1 MGKSKSGGTR
11 SLLRGRVG
19 SDVYSIGRDAK
30 GKRQQVVRSLAEQVS
45 NPRTA
50 SQMQGRA
57 IMSTIMQ
64 AVSAMSYIVDHS
76 FTGLKAGQPS
86 ISEFIAQNYKLVKAD
101 VLANPVS
108 GNEFGI
114 VAYGEKGAKQG
125 AYVISDGNGAPL
137 AGYTFDPTA
146 KTITIAIGE
155 THTPAAIRAAL
166 GIGVNDF
173 FTLCCLKANGAFL
186 YERARVYANMAANQ
200 EITAENVDS
209 VFVFEGNNAAE
220 ATLVGDNIVITFADA
235 DACAAII
242 VSRKLE
248 EGFKYNR
255 AVLAA
260 PSDPDYSYSEAIV
273 TYPEGARRFLQGG
286 NSEMVST
293 VAGGGEPSEPSAQTP
308 QLTALTY
315 GGADALSQSADLTY
329 DAAKKFN
336 GTVSNVPASGTL
348 SLYVGSTNIG
358 NITTTTFEL
367 TPASSVSGRI
377 TLKLDSEVI
386 QTCGAL
392 SEPIPGGGGQG

>member
-76 FTGLKAGQPS
+76 FTGLKAGQPC
-86 ISEFIAQNYKLVKAD
+86 ISEFIAQNYKLIKAD

-108 GNEFGI
+108 GNQFGI

-125 AYVISDGNGAPL
+125 AYVISDGNGAAL
-137 AGYTFDPTA
+137 AGYVFDAAA
-146 KTITIAIGE
+146 KTITISIGE
-155 THTPAAIRAAL
+155 THTPAAVRAAL

-173 FTLCCLKANGAFL
+173 FTLCCLKSNGAFL
-186 YERARVYANMAANQ
+186 YERARVYADMAADQ
-200 EITAENVDS
+200 EITAENVES
-209 VFVFEGNNAAE
+209 VFVFEGNNDAVAS
-220 ATLVGDNIVITFADA
+220 LSGDNIVITFADA
-235 DACAAII
+235 DANAGII
-242 VSRKLE
+242 VSRKQE
-248 EGFKYNR
+248 SGFKYNR
-255 AVLAA
+255 VVLAA
-260 PSDPDYSYSEAIV
+260 PSNPEYPYSVAIA

-293 VAGGGEPSEPSAQTP
+293 VAGGGEPSEPSASTP

-315 GGADALSQSADLTY
+315 GGDSILTQGIQKSY
-329 DAAKKFN
+329 DASKQFA
-336 GTVSNVPASGTL
+336 GTLTNLPASGSL

-358 NITTTTFEL
+358 AITQTSFTL
-367 TPASSVSGRI
+367 TPASSVSGAI
-377 TLKLDSEVI
+377 TLKLDNEVI
-386 QTCGAL
+386 QTCGTL